1 MRLGAHGPSCRA
13 RQLASLA
20 PPYQSGIFTAQ
31 ASANELRQPEV
42 LSFPTVLFIHANA
55 TSLDAAVELPEPA
68 RADVEQLVAWV
79 ERMMRDGERPDE
91 GGVPR
96 LHHLDRES
104 TEPDKK
110 DEL

>member
-1 MRLGAHGPSCRA
+1 MRLGSHGPSCRA

-20 PPYQSGIFTAQ
+20 PPCQSDIFTAQ
-31 ASANELRQPEV
+31 ASANELRQPEA

-55 TSLDAAVELPEPA
+55 TSLDAAIELPEPA

-79 ERMMRDGERPDE
+79 ERMRDGERPDE
-91 GGVPR
+91 GGAPH

-104 TEPDKK
+104 AQPDKK

>member
-1 MRLGAHGPSCRA
+1 M
-13 RQLASLA
+13 
-20 PPYQSGIFTAQ
+20 
-31 ASANELRQPEV
+31 
-42 LSFPTVLFIHANA
+42 VLFLHANA

-79 ERMMRDGERPDE
+79 EQMMRDGERPDE
-91 GGVPR
+91 GGVP
-96 LHHLDRES
+96 HHLDQES